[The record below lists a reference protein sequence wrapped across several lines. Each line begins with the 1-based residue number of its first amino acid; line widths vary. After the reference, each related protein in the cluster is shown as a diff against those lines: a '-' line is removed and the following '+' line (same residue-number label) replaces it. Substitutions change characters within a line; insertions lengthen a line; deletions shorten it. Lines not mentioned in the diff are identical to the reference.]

1 MNTTPTTRAVLAE
14 AQTAIEHAKRT
25 KSARVCLLELAHAA
39 AIISLVQ
46 STQARRLD
54 ASKEKHN
61 ENTTQHTLPL
71 HGGDNRRS

>member
-1 MNTTPTTRAVLAE
+1 MNTTPAIRAVLAE

-54 ASKEKHN
+54 ASAKHN
-61 ENTTQHTLPL
+61 GSKTQ
-71 HGGDNRRS
+71 